1 MTTIQV
7 QKYSGDLIPF
17 SEKSLRQSLLNSG
30 ATEDEASRV
39 YNLIT
44 EDLYD
49 GIPTKELYEKAFKAL
64 KEIRTSI
71 AARYS
76 LKRAL
81 QQLGPEGF
89 YFEKWVAKIFEV
101 QGFDTITG
109 QTLEGK
115 STVSHEIDVVV
126 SNRKANIVCECKF
139 RNDIDSKISVTTP
152 MYFLSRFTD
161 LKDKEFTFFNRSF
174 VPTKGFLITNVFFT
188 TDSIQF
194 AEHYDIGLISW
205 NYPEDLSI
213 KRLTDQYGMYPVTC
227 LTNLTEEEEK
237 ILLSKNCILVR
248 ELIKNPVL
256 LDHFKFS
263 EDRKTLILQEARELV
278 NEQN

>member
-1 MTTIQV
+1 MTIQV
-7 QKYSGDLIPF
+7 QKYSGDLVPF

-30 ATEDEASRV
+30 ASKEDATKV

-44 EDLYD
+44 KDLYD

-64 KEIRTSI
+64 KEIKSSV

-89 YFEKWVAKIFEV
+89 YFEKWVAKIFEF

-115 STVSHEIDVVV
+115 STVTHEIDVVV
-126 SNRKANIVCECKF
+126 ANRKENIVCECKF
-139 RNDIDSKISVTTP
+139 RNDIDAKISVTTP

-161 LKDKEFTFFNRSF
+161 LKDKEFAFFNRSF
-174 VPTKGFLITNVFFT
+174 VPTQGYLITNAFFT
-188 TDSIQF
+188 SDSIHF
-194 AEHYDIGLISW
+194 ADYYNIGLISW
-205 NYPEDLSI
+205 NYPETKSI
-213 KRLTDQYGMYPVTC
+213 KRLTDHFGLYPVTC
-227 LTNLTEEEEK
+227 LTSLTEEEERT
-237 ILLSKNCILVR
+237 LLTKNCILVR
-248 ELIKNPVL
+248 ELINNPVL

-263 EDRKTLILQEARELV
+263 DERKKIIIQEATELV
-278 NEQN
+278 GEQN

>member
-1 MTTIQV
+1 MKKIQV
-7 QKYSGDLIPF
+7 QKYSGDLVPF
-17 SEKSLRQSLLNSG
+17 SESSLRQSLLNSG
-30 ATEDEASRV
+30 ASKEDASKV
-39 YNLIT
+39 YDLIT
-44 EDLYD
+44 KDLYD

-64 KEIRTSI
+64 KDIRTSV

-115 STVSHEIDVVV
+115 STISHEIDVVV
-126 SNRKANIVCECKF
+126 SNRKENIVCECKF
-139 RNDIDSKISVTTP
+139 RNDIDAKISVTTP
-152 MYFLSRFTD
+152 MYFLSRFID
-161 LKDKEFTFFNRSF
+161 LKGKDFTFFNRNF
-174 VPTKGFLITNVFFT
+174 LPTRVFLITNVFFT
-188 TDSIQF
+188 TDSIRF
-194 AEHYDIGLISW
+194 AEYYNIGLIGW
-205 NYPEDLSI
+205 NYPEAKSI
-213 KRLTDQYGMYPVTC
+213 KRLTDHFGLYPVTC
-227 LTNLTEEEEK
+227 LTNLTNDEERT
-237 ILLSKNCILVR
+237 LLSKNCILVR

-263 EDRKTLILQEARELV
+263 EERKKIILQEAQELV